1 MSKRSPARLGATDSQ
16 LRIADYPLGSWQS
29 RAAARAMLVQRKATE
44 ESALRFQVV
53 SVVDGSLVNFDELA
67 DTPRSSPNEV

>member
-1 MSKRSPARLGATDSQ
+1 
-16 LRIADYPLGSWQS
+16 
-29 RAAARAMLVQRKATE
+29 MLVQRKATE